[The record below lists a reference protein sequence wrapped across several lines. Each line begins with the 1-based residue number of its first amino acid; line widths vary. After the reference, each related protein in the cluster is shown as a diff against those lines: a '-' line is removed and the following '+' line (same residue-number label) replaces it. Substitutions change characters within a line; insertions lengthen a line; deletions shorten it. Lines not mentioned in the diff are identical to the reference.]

1 MKKLVIIA
9 LAFVSVQAMAQD
21 RKHKKGDRQDKMA
34 QYTPEQIAEL
44 QTKQM
49 TLELDLSDAQ
59 QKDVQKINL
68 ENAQLRK
75 QAMDKR
81 REIKENNAERPSKEA
96 MLKYKNDKL
105 DQQIATKRKMKD
117 ILNEE
122 QYSKWEKSLEK
133 RSMYKRKGQRKM
145 ARKELN

>member
-21 RKHKKGDRQDKMA
+21 RKHRNGDRQDKMA

-81 REIKENNAERPSKEA
+81 REMKENNAERPSKEA

>member
-81 REIKENNAERPSKEA
+81 REMKENNAERPSKEA

>member
-81 REIKENNAERPSKEA
+81 REMKENNAERPSKEA
-96 MLKYKNDKL
+96 MLKHKNDKL